1 MTVDEFNQHKEN
13 LFVKLTALRISEE
26 GYMYV
31 PEDTLTDLWSIIYGI
46 TGGISNKSEK
56 EEFYA
61 INRR

>member
-1 MTVDEFNQHKEN
+1 MTVNEFNQHKEN
-13 LFVKLTALRISEE
+13 LFVKLTALRVSEE
-26 GYMYV
+26 GYMYI

>member
-1 MTVDEFNQHKEN
+1 MTVNEFNQHKEN
-13 LFVKLTALRISEE
+13 LFVKLTALRVSEE
-26 GYMYV
+26 GYMYI
-31 PEDTLTDLWSIIYGI
+31 PEGTLTDLWSIIYGI

>member
-1 MTVDEFNQHKEN
+1 MTVDEFNKHKDN

-31 PEDTLTDLWSIIYGI
+31 PEDMLIDLWSIIYGI
-46 TGGISNKSEK
+46 TGGISNKTEK